1 MVCQESTVVTGQPV
15 CRATAEDP
23 PSNEMISATDIN
35 SGYTENRK
43 DCNSDVPLCVI
54 YPPSGFVQPRV
65 VLTTQ
70 ELLRRLVDRGVKNA
84 DIARTLNITPS
95 RVTEM
100 HKGLRAI
107 KLDEAAKLVEA
118 YNLEQ
123 EPAPRVSPL
132 PASIARLIVLYVA
145 AELGVDLQAQAPLV
159 RELSEDVRAFAEFVA
174 DPQVRESTDAAAAF
188 FQALRLRRSV
198 SESAD

>member
-1 MVCQESTVVTGQPV
+1 
-15 CRATAEDP
+15 
-23 PSNEMISATDIN
+23 MISETVIHN
-35 SGYTENRK
+35 CYTEKRNIA
-43 DCNSDVPLCVI
+43 SAEFPLCVI
-54 YPPSGFVQPRV
+54 YPQIRFVHLGV

-70 ELLRRLVDRGVKNA
+70 ELLRRLAERGIKNA

-123 EPAPRVSPL
+123 APAPRVSPL
-132 PASIARLIVLYVA
+132 PAAIARLIVLYVA
-145 AELGVDLQAQAPLV
+145 AELGVDLDAQAPIL
-159 RELSEDVRAFAEFVA
+159 RELSEDVRAFAEFVS

-198 SESAD
+198 TESAD